1 MVMAMKGVTSEHPSQ
16 PVFLQDKRLKQRFPA
31 KNHVE
36 PIR

>member
-1 MVMAMKGVTSEHPSQ
+1 MVIVMRGMTPEHPSQ
-16 PVFLQDKRLKQRFPA
+16 PVFLQDKRLNQRFPA

>member
-1 MVMAMKGVTSEHPSQ
+1 MLMAMKGVASEHPSQ
-16 PVFLQDKRLKQRFPA
+16 PVFLQDKGLNQRFPA